1 MKLLLRRLL
10 HSALPAAAV
19 FLLSGFP
26 VSLSGASVNYTLTGK
41 LSRTS
46 GTDPLGI
53 NGATVNVLVTIDSA
67 KTPSSFVTT
76 ATSSKTVYQNPASTR
91 LKVATGAVQTCANP
105 GVTMFLTD
113 NVSTAADG
121 FQVTGCTLP
130 SSAFAVNVQ
139 VPAGRIITAIPSSF
153 PQTSV
158 TGSLAYTVPG
168 STAKTVFSLTTATL
182 VATGA
187 APPAVTPN
195 PLSWSPS
202 VVQGSTTPL
211 TQAISLGASAPV
223 SYRTAVSGGTWLSV
237 QPAAGNTAT
246 SLTVTANPTGLSAG
260 IYSGSVTLTYGQG
273 ITGSVPVTLTITA
286 IPTLSVGPS
295 SLSFSGYIAGV
306 NPPSQTLAVTSSPTS
321 VSLTAT
327 SNLSWLSVS
336 PGSSATP
343 SSLTVS
349 VNTAGMLSGT
359 YNGAV
364 TITAPGTTNS
374 PVVVPVS
381 LTLSAVPD
389 PQPDPNGPQ
398 NIFYG
403 GIPPN
408 PNAPV
413 LLFVHGLG
421 ANAYTWFVAG
431 NDMYNT
437 AYYAGYRTAFISLSA
452 DNSQNSEKIST
463 NGPIIESVVPF
474 ILQHYGVSQ
483 VHFICHSKGGLDLQW
498 AMWDSPVVR
507 ASAKTVF
514 MLGSPNQGAQLADWA
529 FGPGSGIAGRLG
541 LLTPGL
547 EDLEVA
553 TVAAYRAN
561 FDPVLS
567 TAGIP
572 LYTLAGS
579 SFTGNAVTII
589 TGPILK
595 NLSGEAND
603 GLVAVTESRLNPAWS
618 IDLGTTPH
626 NHFDLNNG
634 TISFPMIK
642 PYLPAPA
649 AVR

>member
-1 MKLLLRRLL
+1 MFLRRFSR
-10 HSALPAAAV
+10 SALPAAAAL
-19 FLLSGFP
+19 LLSGFP
-26 VSLSGASVNYTLTGK
+26 VSLSGATVNYTLTGK

-53 NGATVNVLVTIDSA
+53 NGATVNVLMAIDSA

-76 ATSSKTVYQNPASTR
+76 TTSSKTVYQNPASTR
-91 LKVATGAVQTCANP
+91 LKIASGAVQTCANP
-105 GVTMFLTD
+105 GVTFFLTD
-113 NVSTAADG
+113 NVSTGADG

-130 SSAFAVNVQ
+130 SSVFSVNLQ

-153 PQTSV
+153 PQSSV
-158 TGSLAYTVPG
+158 TGSIAYTVPG
-168 STAKTVFSLTTATL
+168 STAKSVFSLTTATL

-187 APPAVTPN
+187 PPPAVTVN
-195 PLSWSPS
+195 PPSWSPT

-211 TQAISLGASAPV
+211 TQTISLQAAAPV
-223 SYRTAVSGGTWLSV
+223 SYRTAVSGGAWLSV

-260 IYSGSVTLTYGQG
+260 AYSGSVTLTYGQG
-273 ITGSVPVTLTITA
+273 ITGSVPVTLTVSA
-286 IPTLSVGPS
+286 IPTISVGPS

-306 NPPSQTLAVTSSPTS
+306 NPPSQALTVTSSPTS
-321 VSLTAT
+321 VSLTAA
-327 SNLSWLSVS
+327 SNQPWLAVS
-336 PGSSATP
+336 PSSSATP

-349 VNTAGMLSGT
+349 VNTAGMLSGS
-359 YNGAV
+359 YNGSV
-364 TITAPGTTNS
+364 TIAATGTLNS

-381 LTLSAVPD
+381 LTLSGIPD

-403 GIPPN
+403 ATPPN

-431 NDMYNT
+431 NDMYTT
-437 AYYAGYRTAFISLSA
+437 AYYAGYRTVFISLSA
-452 DNSQNSEKIST
+452 DNSQNAEKISD
-463 NGPIIESVVPF
+463 NGPMIESVVPV

-483 VHFICHSKGGLDLQW
+483 VYFVCHSKGGLDLQW
-498 AMWDSPVVR
+498 AMWDSPLVR

-514 MLGSPNQGAQLADWA
+514 MLGTPNQGAQLADWA

-547 EDLEVA
+547 QDIEPA

-579 SFTGNAVTII
+579 SYTGNAVTTI

-603 GLVAVTESRLNPAWS
+603 GLVALTESHLNPAWS

-634 TISFPMIK
+634 TISFPFVQ

-649 AVR
+649 AVRR